1 MLSTP
6 KTASPSHRN
15 LSTELQ
21 RLRRH
26 LATKNNGVSSRKSR
40 CGGCHLNRAIGMLIE
55 RAGFPF
61 EQIETGYMRGPRPM
75 TFMYEGSLRS
85 IFRKELFRIW

>member
-1 MLSTP
+1 
-6 KTASPSHRN
+6 
-15 LSTELQ
+15 
-21 RLRRH
+21 
-26 LATKNNGVSSRKSR
+26 
-40 CGGCHLNRAIGMLIE
+40 MLIE